1 MMKSVYTYIEKWE
14 LPYYLQKYDV
24 IDYQSISTSGSNIT
38 IQFREK
44 QELINDPTGQSH
56 SSILDDI
63 STYKLVEELKIRS
76 GVDAMTLGEDVDFEI
91 SYGQKTISDVGS
103 AIILVVKD

>member
-24 IDYQSISTSGSNIT
+24 IDYQVLSTGGDRIT

-44 QELINDPTGQSH
+44 QELINDPMGQSN
-56 SSILDDI
+56 SSMLKDI
-63 STYKLVEELKIRS
+63 PTYELVEELKIRS
-76 GVDAMTLGEDVDFEI
+76 GVDTMVLGEDVDFEI

-103 AIILVVKD
+103 ATILVVKD